1 MDDPAEATLSASSSR
16 LIATRVPADLARLV
30 EAAAAEEL
38 ISVASYAR
46 RAILQAVSTRERANG
61 SR

>member
-1 MDDPAEATLSASSSR
+1 MDTDEAHLSASSR

-46 RAILQAVSTRERANG
+46 RAILAAVLRKERANG
-61 SR
+61 R

>member
-1 MDDPAEATLSASSSR
+1 MDTDEAHLSASSR
-16 LIATRVPADLARLV
+16 LIATRVPETLARLV

-61 SR
+61 R

>member
-1 MDDPAEATLSASSSR
+1 MDTDEAHLSASSR